1 MCRSAGLPGVAVE
14 ARGARRTVLAGG
26 SVAMATSTAAA
37 ARATGTSGTHPLALA
52 ALPTLPATASATAVY
67 AVRQY

>member
-26 SVAMATSTAAA
+26 SVAMATRTAAA
-37 ARATGTSGTHPLALA
+37 ARATGTSGT
-52 ALPTLPATASATAVY
+52 TGTA
-67 AVRQY
+67 